1 MMNKIQEI
9 ELNQYRNKC
18 IEERFVSLLIN
29 KNLQEISKLL
39 NPVGTFSN
47 LNKSKFIDYLEDIF
61 LVFNYKIV
69 SYHKNY
75 STRLKV
81 SEVVHSFKFSMF
93 DRHNVDIQ
101 SIKLNLLL
109 TFSENQIQSIY
120 TENDFITEEEF
131 EIRQFNN

>member
-1 MMNKIQEI
+1 MKKIQEI

-29 KNLQEISKLL
+29 KDLQEISKLL

-47 LNKSKFIDYLEDIF
+47 MGKSKFIDYLEDIF

-69 SYHKNY
+69 SYYKFY
-75 STRLKV
+75 SARLKV

-93 DRHNVDIQ
+93 DRYNIDIE
-101 SIKLNLLL
+101 SITFNLLL